1 MGFDLKDI
9 VVHPNYNPDTKAN
22 NVAAVSFNL
31 EGKQDWEMDTA
42 IDIGTWQARVYTQR
56 HLKSIEGLVWDYP
69 NYITEDKI
77 EQDNAC
83 SDLSPIYSVN
93 ADKFT
98 CTTTLATPLMTNSTA
113 CKIPYPVIY
122 AQMGDELYQAGL
134 YSHSVVK
141 GGDNLCDN
149 DEVRSY
155 YTLIGDYLAFAET
168 ALNKKFTYHSNDNSS
183 TPQTDPYYSMKNA
196 PRSVADGTLML
207 SGDFYNS
214 KAVVIA
220 SATASDSAITAT
232 GTDVKGEDATSDL
245 SDGQSAAD
253 DSNGSSKKTIII
265 AAVCGS
271 VGTLILVASI
281 LFGIRWYRGHVSKVH
296 DPYQAP
302 SAHEFLEEMFENADG
317 SRPPPAYKPPG
328 EAPAEEIQNAN
339 VTNNVSPTSPRYSGL
354 NFPNDKDQQ

>member
-31 EGKQDWEMDTA
+31 QGKQEWEMNTA
-42 IDIGTWQARVYTQR
+42 IDFGTWQARVYAQS
-56 HLKSIEGLVWDYP
+56 HLKSIEGLDWDSP
-69 NYITEDKI
+69 DYITEVKI
-77 EQDNAC
+77 EQDDTC
-83 SDLSPIYSVN
+83 SELSPIYSVN

-98 CTTTLATPLMTNSTA
+98 CTTALATPLMKNSTA

-122 AQMGDELYQAGL
+122 AQMGGELYQAGL

-141 GGDNLCDN
+141 GGDNLCDS

-168 ALNKKFTYHSNDNSS
+168 ALNKKFTHHSNDNSS

-196 PRSVADGTLML
+196 PRSVADGAVML
-207 SGDFYNS
+207 SGDFYNPR
-214 KAVVIA
+214 AVIVESGALSDDA
-220 SATASDSAITAT
+220 STAT
-232 GTDVKGEDATSDL
+232 GTNIEEEDDTSDL
-245 SDGQSAAD
+245 SDGQSATD
-253 DSNGSSKKTIII
+253 DSNGSSKKTIVI

-271 VGTLILVASI
+271 VGTLILVVSI

-302 SAHEFLEEMFENADG
+302 SAQNVLDEMFANTDEY
-317 SRPPPAYKPPG
+317 RPPPAYKPPG
-328 EAPAEEIQNAN
+328 EAPEEEIQNAN
-339 VTNNVSPTSPRYSGL
+339 ATSNASPTSPRYSGL
-354 NFPNDKDQQ
+354 NFPNDKDRQ